1 MPEVLIRTIQFAGVQ
16 FTLLDVG
23 LLFLL
28 PVLSIGLV
36 LWLLALGL
44 RRLVRTFQ
52 MREETQTLVRR
63 WIRGVAR
70 FGWLVTI
77 VASAAGLLGAD
88 LGTWAGTVFRVLN
101 QPFFTSGNTNIS
113 VITLIMVI
121 PVFYLAGWA
130 ARMARRMLEH
140 GVLAGM
146 SLDPA
151 RRFTL
156 LSIVRFTVTALIAVL
171 GLSVIGINLSSLAV
185 IFGVLGIG
193 LGFGLQNVVGNMF
206 AGAVILFTRPIKEG
220 DRVLV
225 DDIEGTVKSI
235 KLIHTIVT
243 TITHETIII
252 PNAKI
257 TDNSTHNY
265 SYDRPE
271 IIVCNS
277 VQVAYS
283 SDLDD
288 VGRILLEVAERNPF
302 AVPGKPARYLVWSF
316 DSSGITVRLCTW
328 IKNAEQRIDA
338 LGWTNLEIWRAFR
351 AGGVTIPF
359 PQLDLHLP
367 KRSDADPEESDD
379 PLSGEDWQPRVH

>member
-1 MPEVLIRTIQFAGVQ
+1 MPEVLIRTIRFAGVQ
-16 FTLLDVG
+16 VTLLDIG
-23 LLFLL
+23 LQFVL
-28 PVLSIGLV
+28 PVLSVGLA
-36 LWLLALGL
+36 LWLSALGL
-44 RRLVRTFQ
+44 RRLVRSFRLQDGTK
-52 MREETQTLVRR
+52 TIIRR

-70 FGWLVTI
+70 VAWLVTI

-88 LGTWAGTVFRVLN
+88 PATWARTALRVLN
-101 QPFFTSGNTNIS
+101 QPIFTSGNTNIS

-121 PVFYLAGWA
+121 PVCYLAGWA
-130 ARMARRMLEH
+130 ARMARGMFEH

-146 SLDPA
+146 NLDPA
-151 RRFTL
+151 RRFTFL
-156 LSIVRFTVTALIAVL
+156 GIVRFTVIALVAVL
-171 GLSVIGINLSSLAV
+171 GLSIIGIDLSSLAV

-193 LGFGLQNVVGNMF
+193 VGFGLQSVVGNMF

-225 DDIEGTVKSI
+225 DGIEGTVQAI

-243 TITHETIII
+243 TVTHETIII

-257 TDNSTHNY
+257 TDGSTHNY
-265 SYDRPE
+265 SYDHPE

-277 VQVAYS
+277 VQVAYH

-288 VGRILLEVAERNPF
+288 VGRIVLDVARRNPF
-302 AVPGKPARYLVWSF
+302 AVAGKPARYRVWSF
-316 DSSGITVRLCTW
+316 DSSGITVRLYTW
-328 IKNAEQRIDA
+328 IKHAEQRIDA

-367 KRSDADPEESDD
+367 DHGDSDDLPSEAPEE
-379 PLSGEDWQPRVH
+379 P